1 MHVIAQLCI
10 CASMRKIGG
19 GAKDDYAQTGRCMLR
34 QSSILQAVDGEPLP
48 PLQEGETFSIT
59 EVDLKQVSTLLG
71 ACMLH
76 QLQHR
81 SLRGAFIC
89 ACAS

>member
-1 MHVIAQLCI
+1 MILQLCI

-19 GAKDDYAQTGRCMLR
+19 GVKDDYTQTGHCMLR
-34 QSSILQAVDGEPLP
+34 QSSILQAVEGEPLP

-59 EVDLKQVSTLLG
+59 EVDLKQVSMLLG

-76 QLQHR
+76 
-81 SLRGAFIC
+81 
-89 ACAS
+89 